1 MARVA
6 RRRAIGQ
13 QVENQNIKRLYV
25 GEVRNLQ
32 FELNDRLDRL
42 ASAPSP
48 VVHLELLSLAIF
60 V

>member
-1 MARVA
+1 VA

-13 QVENQNIKRLYV
+13 QVENQNIKRLYL

-32 FELNDRLDRL
+32 SELNDRLDRL

-48 VVHLELLSLAIF
+48 VVHLELLSLAVF
-60 V
+60 D